1 MNREKL
7 LTTLAWIIGI
17 ISSLVFYRYLNEA
30 INSLGVLT
38 IIDYGEEVCRTGGAG
53 QTSWVDCD
61 TEGHTDVATGITLLS
76 ITLGVA
82 IGSMILNRSF
92 IPFSKNEAGMHSFF
106 TWSVCLVL
114 WLSLSVLVQAVVGF
128 EIGKWITLILA
139 IGIGYC
145 GWQFNEPRVSLLRA
159 KQREIEREIRL
170 EEKLREQRSY
180 DEE

>member
-7 LTTLAWIIGI
+7 LMTLAWIIGI
-17 ISSLVFYRYLNEA
+17 ISSLVFYRYLSEA

-53 QTSWVDCD
+53 QTSWIDCD
-61 TEGHTDVATGITLLS
+61 TEGHTDIATGVTLLS
-76 ITLGVA
+76 ITFGAA

-92 IPFSKNEAGMHSFF
+92 IPFSKYESSRHQLF

-128 EIGKWITLILA
+128 EIGKWITFILA
-139 IGIGYC
+139 IGIGYF
-145 GWQFNEPRVSLLRA
+145 GWQIHIPKFLLLRE
-159 KQREIEREIRL
+159 KESKEERR
-170 EEKLREQRSY
+170 KNSYY